1 MELFIKLNEKLP
13 SEILFKIM
21 RFQGGCLPYPS
32 KKKMLILQKHFT
44 KRYCKICG
52 EYKILY
58 SSHRHHPRKKYY
70 YYIPKYQDIL
80 KIREM
85 LYISKSN
92 FKIHISTPSDIIVV
106 WENVNPFY
114 FSFKRCLKNEKYER
128 LEYHRDMY
136 FTDIGILSNVI
147 FWYVEEWNRIYPNMK
162 YDIDKDMFIFNETD
176 ILWTPELANSF

>member
-92 FKIHISTPSDIIVV
+92 FKIQNCF
-106 WENVNPFY
+106 WENIIMIDFFY
-114 FSFKRCLKNEKYER
+114 FIERCVFYCLRNIANPYLKRSFNGKEKVR
-128 LEYHRDMY
+128 KKPQTGH
-136 FTDIGILSNVI
+136 
-147 FWYVEEWNRIYPNMK
+147 
-162 YDIDKDMFIFNETD
+162 
-176 ILWTPELANSF
+176 